1 MSSRY
6 QMEEVAEPTDSELQ
20 LAIRA
25 FSLQEGDAQPG
36 QAAPAGADSMKDFLV
51 LIGHACAGLD
61 GGATA
66 DDAVADL
73 VRRGLD
79 RDTAQVVVDK
89 AVEVVASNRALES
102 APPAQH
108 AGAGLGRNGAGKSMR
123 LLAIVLVVLALVI
136 AFVVMR

>member
-1 MSSRY
+1 
-6 QMEEVAEPTDSELQ
+6 
-20 LAIRA
+20 
-25 FSLQEGDAQPG
+25 
-36 QAAPAGADSMKDFLV
+36 MKDFLV
-51 LIGHACAGLD
+51 LIGHASAGLE
-61 GGATA
+61 GGVTA

-89 AVEVVASNRALES
+89 AVDVVASNRALETT
-102 APPAQH
+102 PPAQH
-108 AGAGLGRNGAGKSMR
+108 LRARSGKSIR